1 MNPGPMERAISTI
14 LWILLLVGGAWG
26 WQGVVVVLGL
36 MALFEG
42 WKWLRRTREL
52 VVERNRPCEHGV
64 RGAAAHGDLCSVCQ
78 EAAAREASSAAGRAL
93 EERQRVEAQL
103 AADRA
108 RLLAQVRVPE
118 FLRQVDPRA
127 FELLVC
133 RLYERMGYSV
143 EPTRYVGD
151 DGIDGFLRKDGQL
164 TILQCK
170 RTKAAVGAPILR
182 DLLGAMHHEKADAAI
197 VVTTGGVSQ
206 QARRWAAGTPIQIV
220 ELAELVDLLK
230 GHMQEADIVPA
241 DFEVSGEC
249 ACAKCG
255 KPLRVVH
262 GRRGRF
268 LGCTGYPTCR
278 YTRDIPRRS
287 RNWRKAA

>member
-1 MNPGPMERAISTI
+1 MAF
-14 LWILLLVGGAWG
+14 
-26 WQGVVVVLGL
+26 GVLQQTV
-36 MALFEG
+36 
-42 WKWLRRTREL
+42 T
-52 VVERNRPCEHGV
+52 
-64 RGAAAHGDLCSVCQ
+64 LCFACQ
-78 EAAAREASSAAGRAL
+78 EAASRVAADAAERAI
-93 EERQRVEAQL
+93 EERRRAEAQR
-103 AADRA
+103 AADRT

-133 RLYERMGYSV
+133 RLYERMGYAV

-151 DGIDGFLRKDGQL
+151 DGIDGYLRKDGQL

-206 QARRWAAGTPIQIV
+206 QARKWAAGTPIRIV
-220 ELAELVDLLK
+220 ELPELVDLLK
-230 GHMQEADIVPA
+230 RNMQEADIVPA

-249 ACAKCG
+249 ACARCG
-255 KPLRVVH
+255 KPLRVVK

-268 LGCTGYPTCR
+268 LGCSGYPTCR
-278 YTRDIPRRS
+278 YTRDISRRS
-287 RNWRKAA
+287 RNRRKAA